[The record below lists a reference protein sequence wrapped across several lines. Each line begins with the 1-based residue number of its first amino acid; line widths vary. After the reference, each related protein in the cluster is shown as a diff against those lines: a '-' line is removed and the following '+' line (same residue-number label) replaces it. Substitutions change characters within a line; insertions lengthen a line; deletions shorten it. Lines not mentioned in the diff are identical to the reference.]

1 MIIENKINDIIDYK
15 IKVNRNYLPRSAN
28 KLLPPFFYSAL
39 FIGATG
45 TGKTF
50 KLVELLKLY
59 EKYDI
64 LDSKGNKLNM
74 RIVLFCTTAN
84 SKANAVYN
92 VLHIPE
98 EDIILK
104 YSDDKLEEKL
114 NEVKEEQKNSKE
126 YNLYIEAYKKFH
138 KYDDVDV
145 LTDDELQLLDKYGM
159 DEPFANYEQHSSKQK
174 DLKRRPEKVY
184 FFIFDD
190 LLGTS
195 AFKIRSESKLNNL
208 VTLCRHHSINLMFT
222 TQYLTAIPPIIRNN
236 VRLWVVFKFSNSE
249 RLLKHVY
256 PEISNL
262 VKEEKFLELY
272 EHATNNDHDSL
283 IIINHNDMD
292 KKFRIRKN
300 WNHAIE
306 YN

>member
-114 NEVKEEQKNSKE
+114 NEVKEEQQNIKE

-300 WNHAIE
+300 WIYSIE

>member
-1 MIIENKINDIIDYK
+1 MIIENKINEIIDYK
-15 IKVNRNYLPRSAN
+15 IRVNKNFVPRSAN

-64 LDSKGNKLNM
+64 LDSKGNKLDM
-74 RIVLFCTTAN
+74 RVVLFCTTAN

-98 EDIILK
+98 EDVILK
-104 YSDDKLEEKL
+104 YSDDRLEEKL
-114 NEVKEEQKNSKE
+114 NEVKEEQQNIKE

-159 DEPFANYEQHSSKQK
+159 EDQK
-174 DLKRRPEKVY
+174 DLKRRNEKVY

-208 VTLCRHHSINLMFT
+208 VTLCRHHNINLLFT

-249 RLLKHVY
+249 RLLRHVY

-272 EHATNNDHDSL
+272 EHATQNDHDSL
-283 IIINHNDMD
+283 TIINHNDME
-292 KKFRIRKN
+292 KQYRIRKN
-300 WNHAIE
+300 WTFTLN
-306 YN
+306 YS

>member
-114 NEVKEEQKNSKE
+114 NEVKEEQQNIRE

-292 KKFRIRKN
+292 KKIRIRKN
-300 WNHAIE
+300 WNHSIE